1 MRSRFSKL
9 KNSLGLS
16 RLKLRIISGALMV
29 TSGILVYF
37 SRKEP
42 ELPLTR
48 MYIPDL
54 QTRVTYIWQLL
65 LLAGLLF
72 LTGLVTFVLSF
83 QNKKG

>member
-16 RLKLRIISGALMV
+16 SLKLRIISGALMV

-83 QNKKG
+83 QNKKD